1 MEAQIGRSPGFNR
14 MAILALQSEAPHM
27 NFWFGMAVD
36 ALTGSPR
43 ENLPLM
49 TGCAID
55 RGMHPFQRKN
65 LGMVKITEP
74 VNPIMA
80 VQAPCPKLLQ
90 VTRHEISPRAGG
102 WIIPRGVTIDTSL
115 NFKAGFKISGMTILA
130 NHRITLVILDMP
142 VQAKARLLIMFERF
156 AIQEGR

>member
-1 MEAQIGRSPGFNR
+1 MEAQIGWSPGFNR

-27 NFWFGMAVD
+27 DLWFGMAVD

-43 ENLPLM
+43 EYLLLM
-49 TGCAID
+49 AGCAID

-65 LGMVKITEP
+65 LSVVKITEP

-80 VQAPCPKLLQ
+80 VQTPRPKLLD
-90 VTRHEISPRAGG
+90 VTHHEFSPSAGG
-102 WIIPRGVTIDTSL
+102 WIIPRGVTINTSL

-130 NHRITLVILDMP
+130 NHRITLVVRDMP
-142 VQAKARLLIMFERF
+142 VQAKTRLLIMFERF